1 MVRLDKMDESMSCS
15 DGKSDL
21 VTASAEPSRRR
32 PMMLCSLRIVPVSSE
47 HFSGRRYVMELA
59 TSGQARELRVYRS
72 LEQLMSGVEELG
84 LSAGFRDGLY
94 RQMLEEGSCQLL
106 DIVL

>member
-1 MVRLDKMDESMSCS
+1 MDELMNCS
-15 DGKSDL
+15 DGKSVLGDNS
-21 VTASAEPSRRR
+21 VRPMRRK

-59 TSGQARELRVYRS
+59 TSGRARELRVYRS
-72 LEQLMSGVEELG
+72 LEQLMSGVEDLG
-84 LSAGFRDGLY
+84 LSAGLRDGLH
-94 RQMLEEGSCQLL
+94 RQMLEEGSCQVL